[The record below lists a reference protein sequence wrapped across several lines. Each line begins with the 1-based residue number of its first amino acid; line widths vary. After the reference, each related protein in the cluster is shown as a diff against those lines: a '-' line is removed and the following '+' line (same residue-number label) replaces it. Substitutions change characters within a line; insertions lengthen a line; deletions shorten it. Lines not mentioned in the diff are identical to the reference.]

1 MEWLQS
7 CPTLCDPMDCSPP
20 GSSVHRILQ
29 ARMLEGAAISF
40 RGSSQPR
47 DWTLSLMSLVLAGRF
62 FTTSTTWKSL
72 NLGLKGLDWDP
83 TNSKQSPFQ
92 MLLLGY
98 PREAEQKENYC
109 LREKIQ
115 LFGRWDWFEESEILR
130 YKTSLLKEWQETK
143 WKDNSQ
149 NGRKYLQMKHQH
161 GINWQNIQRACAA
174 QYHKNK
180 QINQE
185 MGRRTKID
193 ISSKKTN
200 G

>member
-1 MEWLQS
+1 
-7 CPTLCDPMDCSPP
+7 MDCSPP

-29 ARMLEGAAISF
+29 TRILEGAAISF

-72 NLGLKGLDWDP
+72 NLDLKGLDWDP

-92 MLLLGY
+92 MLLLGH

-109 LREKIQ
+109 LCEKIQ
-115 LFGRWDWFEESEILR
+115 LFSRWDWFEESEILR
-130 YKTSLLKEWQETK
+130 YKASLLKECREQNEKTTLRMGENICK
-143 WKDNSQ
+143 WSN
-149 NGRKYLQMKHQH
+149 QH
-161 GINWQNIQRACAA
+161 GINCQNIQRACAA

-193 ISSKKTN
+193 IASKKTN
-200 G
+200 R

>member
-1 MEWLQS
+1 
-7 CPTLCDPMDCSPP
+7 MDCSPP

-29 ARMLEGAAISF
+29 ARILEGAAISF

-92 MLLLGY
+92 MLLLGH

-109 LREKIQ
+109 LCEKIQ
-115 LFGRWDWFEESEILR
+115 LFSRWDWFEESEILR
-130 YKTSLLKEWQETK
+130 YKTSLLKECREQNEKTTLRMGENICK
-143 WKDNSQ
+143 WSNWE
-149 NGRKYLQMKHQH
+149 
-161 GINWQNIQRACAA
+161 GINLQKKIQVSETL
-174 QYHKNK
+174 
-180 QINQE
+180 IL
-185 MGRRTKID
+185 
-193 ISSKKTN
+193 SSLSY
-200 G
+200 